1 MARKPGKLAAAAGV
15 ETPAPPKEVA
25 PQAVVEPKAETAAP
39 TPAKAKQRGRG
50 NKHIGGY
57 FSEETLT
64 QLKVLGAYE
73 GKTQQELIQEALN
86 GLFEKYGKPPI
97 A

>member
-15 ETPAPPKEVA
+15 EAPATPAEVA
-25 PQAVVEPKAETAAP
+25 PQAVVEPKPAAAAP
-39 TPAKAKQRGRG
+39 TPAKTKQRGRG